1 MIKGLLTLIPT
12 PLQEDLPLEP
22 QALELLQKISQEPDS
37 LILVEELK
45 VGRQRWLKW
54 GLPRECI
61 ERFIA
66 FNEHTHI
73 EEEKNILPLLK
84 KGAQAVLMSD
94 GGLPAFCDPGQQ
106 LVNLC
111 HQNKIRVT
119 STSFP
124 NSIALS
130 LALSGF
136 SHRQFFFTGF
146 LPQKDPERKKA
157 LEGIWKNAH
166 TQILMDTPYRRA
178 RLLDELLSTCPSAQ
192 TQRKWL
198 LALELNGSQE
208 KLLRGDLKTLIEQS
222 KSLEKQE
229 FVLVLDQQRSAL

>member
-1 MIKGLLTLIPT
+1 MKGLLTLIPT

-22 QALELLQKISQEPDS
+22 QALELLHKVASDPES

-45 VGRQRWLKW
+45 VGRQRWLRW
-54 GLPRECI
+54 GLPRETI
-61 ERFIA
+61 ERFIP
-66 FNEHTHI
+66 FNEHTHS
-73 EEEKNILPLLK
+73 EQEKIVLPLLK
-84 KGAQAVLMSD
+84 KGAQAILMSD

-111 HQNKIRVT
+111 HENKIRVT

-136 SHRQFFFTGF
+136 SHHQFFFAGF

-157 LEGIWKNAH
+157 LEGIWKNPH

-178 RLLDELLSTCPSAQ
+178 RLLDELAASCPSSQ

-208 KLLRGDLKTLIEQS
+208 KLLRGDLRSLIDES
-222 KSLEKQE
+222 KALEKQE
-229 FVLVLDQQRSAL
+229 FILVLDQLRSAL